1 MEIHDDES
9 TMKVLSLLDTVFW
22 MMVGFGSMM
31 SSGFFEGLRKTMMIV
46 SELRSGLGDNYWA
59 MGRKTCE
66 MS

>member
-31 SSGFFEGLRKTMMIV
+31 SSGFFERLRETMMIIW
-46 SELRSGLGDNYWA
+46 ELQGSDQ
-59 MGRKTCE
+59 
-66 MS
+66 

>member
-31 SSGFFEGLRKTMMIV
+31 SSGFFEGLRETMMIV
-46 SELRSGLGDNYWA
+46 SNFVQVWVTTILGY
-59 MGRKTCE
+59 G
-66 MS
+66 